1 MRPVTDEQQRWID
14 AAWDAIDADAL
25 RATVVE
31 MTSIASPTGEE
42 AALAGY
48 LTARLARLGLSARY
62 QAIDERQANAI
73 GTLPGTGDGS
83 DLLLY
88 APIDTLT
95 TGTAAEDVPWIG
107 PELRADMLANAEV
120 KGEWVVGLGAS
131 NPKAHGACVI
141 EAAAAIGR
149 AHVPLAGD
157 LIVGLGAGGMPTN
170 RHPAGTLRNN
180 AGQGVGCSFM
190 LEQGVYPD
198 FAIIAKPGWAVAW
211 EEVGLCWFRVVV
223 GGTFNYV
230 GSRHRLPYR
239 NPIVGA
245 ADFVRD
251 FEQWLPSYTER
262 NSSGLVSPQGNVGNI
277 RAGWERTGSLAPAQC
292 SMLIDLRVSPRTPP
306 QEVRRQFAEFVD
318 TVRVRHADLSLHW
331 EMVLSI
337 PGTSTPVE
345 SKVVQSCINAWETVE
360 GKRHEAMTGTSGAT
374 DANILRN
381 RGIPTARVGM
391 PKAIDDQGIE
401 VDFAMG
407 MNAADMRHMR
417 ALTRLLI
424 HSSIT
429 ICSTP
434 PETVLPAGAR

>member
-1 MRPVTDEQQRWID
+1 MPLVTDEQQRWID
-14 AAWDAIDADAL
+14 AAWAAIEVEEL
-25 RATVVE
+25 RETVVE
-31 MTSIASPTGEE
+31 MTRIASPTGEE
-42 AALAGY
+42 ATLAHY
-48 LTARLARLGLSARY
+48 LTGRLSQLGLAARY
-62 QAIDERQANAI
+62 QLIEGRQANAI
-73 GTLPGTGDGS
+73 GVLPGKGGGS

-107 PELRADMLANAEV
+107 PQLRADMVAQVEAR
-120 KGEWVVGLGAS
+120 GEWIVGLGAS
-131 NPKAHGACVI
+131 NPKGHGACII

-149 AHVPLAGD
+149 AQIPLAGD
-157 LIVGLGAGGMPTN
+157 LVVGLGAGGMPTN
-170 RHPAGTLRNN
+170 RRPRGSSRSN

-223 GGTFNYV
+223 DGTFSYV
-230 GSRHRLPYR
+230 GSRHRIPYR

-245 ADFVRD
+245 AAFVQE
-251 FEQWLPSYTER
+251 FEQWLPSYTAL
-262 NSSGLVSPQGNVGNI
+262 NSSGLVSPQGNIGHI
-277 RAGWERTGSLAPAQC
+277 RAGWEETGSLSPAQC

-318 TVRVRHADLSLHW
+318 AVQVRHPDLLLRW

-337 PGTSTPVE
+337 PGTSTPPG
-345 SKVVQSCINAWETVE
+345 SKVVRSCVAAWEAVE
-360 GKRHEAMTGTSGAT
+360 GKPHETMTGTSGAT

-391 PKAIDDQGIE
+391 PKAIDDQGLE

-417 ALTRLLI
+417 SLTRLLI

-429 ICSTP
+429 ISSTP
-434 PETVLPAGAR
+434 PTSVHEVGS